1 MNSLNSR
8 SWNRLVTVATR
19 VFLAASAACLML
31 LIPATA
37 RADSN
42 QTYNVT
48 GTLQSSSG
56 PITVSGTLTID
67 FTTDKVTTGPGGI
80 TVGADTFSCPGNGG
94 CTVINSIPGDDV
106 FSLVGTGDYV
116 AFVLNAPSGGL
127 NASNF
132 SIIVNSSYCQNC
144 DGVSGNNFFT
154 SLTMTPVNAPE
165 PPEGLLLL
173 AGLGAL
179 GAFVVVRRKPAT
191 NSPPV

>member
-48 GTLQSSSG
+48 GTLASG
-56 PITVSGTLTID
+56 QAVTGTLTVD
-67 FTTDKVTTGPGGI
+67 FTTGMVTTGPGGI
-80 TVGADTFSCPGNGG
+80 TVGSETFSCPGAGG
-94 CTVINSIPGDDV
+94 CAITNSIPGTDV
-106 FSLVGTGDYV
+106 FAIYNSTHDYV
-116 AFVLNAPSGGL
+116 AFNFNDLTGSLPPSSFL
-127 NASNF
+127 INSNY
-132 SIIVNSSYCQNC
+132 SYCQDC
-144 DGVSGNNFFT
+144 GVVTGNSYFT
-154 SLTMTPVNAPE
+154 SITMTPVNAPE